1 MAVFA
6 IELDDRAAAMAR
18 EGRVLTSAPSAVFDG
33 TGGEPAGSNAW
44 RELRSRPRAIS
55 TRHLSAVLTQRAPS
69 ARADALLEAELKS
82 RLAEQP
88 VAEGERIWIVT
99 PARAEA
105 AGSTALLGIT
115 RRMGL
120 PVDGFVDA
128 AAVTSAA
135 LGSERNA
142 IVLELGLHHAAATA
156 VEFEGSQA
164 RRRRTVSTDRG
175 GLIELYQ
182 VWLDLVSTT
191 MVKRTRFDP
200 LHDAATEQQLFA
212 AIPALAL
219 EVARA
224 GSTTASATRAT
235 SVTSDTNARGTTSA
249 SGLTS
254 GAERFEAALTR
265 DQFSQAA
272 EPIYRSIV
280 GLLHQLRPAG
290 TPVCIVVPHLV
301 AQLPGLREQLDQF
314 VGCELV
320 SVPDGFAAAA
330 TSLLDLEPQID
341 SDSVRWLR
349 RVPLG
354 AQAVLP
360 DSVTRESLG
369 QRRSGGPPPSHV
381 LWDGRAY
388 SLNVDSLVVGRGP
401 SDSSRYITLPD
412 GLAGVSRR
420 HCTFAHDGDELV
432 LLDHSTF
439 GTYVNGERVQERVR
453 IHAGDRVRLG
463 EPGVELA
470 LIAVGEVAAATQQP

>member
-1 MAVFA
+1 
-6 IELDDRAAAMAR
+6 
-18 EGRVLTSAPSAVFDG
+18 
-33 TGGEPAGSNAW
+33 
-44 RELRSRPRAIS
+44 
-55 TRHLSAVLTQRAPS
+55 
-69 ARADALLEAELKS
+69 LKS

-88 VAEGERIWIVT
+88 IAEGERIWIVT

-156 VEFEGSQA
+156 VDFEGSQA
-164 RRRRTVSTDRG
+164 RRRRTVLTDRG

-224 GSTTASATRAT
+224 GSTTAS
-235 SVTSDTNARGTTSA
+235 VTSAAG
-249 SGLTS
+249 G
-254 GAERFEAALTR
+254 FETALTR

-272 EPIYRSIV
+272 ESIYRSMV

-290 TPVCIVVPHLV
+290 APVAIVVPLLV

-341 SDSVRWLR
+341 GDSVRWLR

-354 AQAVLP
+354 AQAVLL
-360 DSVTRESLG
+360 DGVTREALG

-420 HCTFAHDGDELV
+420 HCTFVHDGDELV

-439 GTYVNGERVQERVR
+439 GTYVNGERVLERVR

-463 EPGVELA
+463 EPGAELA

>member
-1 MAVFA
+1 MNVFA
-6 IELDDRAAAMAR
+6 IELDDRAASMAR
-18 EGRVLTSAPSAVFDG
+18 EGRVLTNAPSAVFDG
-33 TGGEPAGSNAW
+33 TGGEPTGSNAW

-55 TRHLSAVLTQRAPS
+55 TRHLTAVLTQRARS

-99 PARAEA
+99 PAKAEA
-105 AGSTALLGIT
+105 AGLTALLGIT

-120 PVDGFVDA
+120 PIDGFVDA

-156 VEFEGSQA
+156 VDFEGSQA

-224 GSTTASATRAT
+224 GSTTASIT
-235 SVTSDTNARGTTSA
+235 SPT
-249 SGLTS
+249 
-254 GAERFEAALTR
+254 ERFEAALTR

-290 TPVCIVVPHLV
+290 TAVCIVVPHLV
-301 AQLPGLREQLDQF
+301 AQFPGLREQLDQF

-341 SDSVRWLR
+341 GDSVRWLR

-354 AQAVLP
+354 AQTVMP
-360 DSVTRESLG
+360 DRVTREALG
-369 QRRSGGPPPSHV
+369 QHRSGGPPPSHV

-420 HCTFAHDGDELV
+420 HCTFVHDGDELV
-432 LLDHSTF
+432 LLDHSSF

>member
-1 MAVFA
+1 MSVFA
-6 IELDDRAAAMAR
+6 IELDDRAASTAR
-18 EGRVLTSAPSAVFDG
+18 DGRVLASAPSAIFDG
-33 TGGEPAGSNAW
+33 TAGGLVGTNAW

-55 TRHLSAVLTQRAPS
+55 TRHMSAVLTQRASS
-69 ARADALLEAELKS
+69 ARSEALLEAELKT

-88 VAEGERIWIVT
+88 VGAGEHMWIVT
-99 PARAEA
+99 PAQTEA
-105 AGSTALLGIT
+105 PGLTALLGIT

-120 PVDGFVDA
+120 PVDGFVDS
-128 AAVTSAA
+128 AAVTTAA

-156 VEFEGSQA
+156 VDCEGAQA
-164 RRRRTVSTDRG
+164 RRRRTVLTERG

-200 LHDAATEQQLFA
+200 LHDAATEQQVFEAIA
-212 AIPALAL
+212 ALSQDA
-219 EVARA
+219 ART
-224 GSTTASATRAT
+224 GSATAS
-235 SVTSDTNARGTTSA
+235 VTKGT
-249 SGLTS
+249 
-254 GAERFEAALTR
+254 ERFEAALTR

-272 EPIYRSIV
+272 QPIYRSIV

-290 TPVCIVVPHLV
+290 ASVAIVIPQLAAH
-301 AQLPGLREQLDQF
+301 LPGLREQLEQF

-330 TSLLDLEPQID
+330 TSLLDLPELQTD
-341 SDSVRWLR
+341 DASVRLLR
-349 RVPLG
+349 RLPLAPVATLADG
-354 AQAVLP
+354 A
-360 DSVTRESLG
+360 TREVLG
-369 QRRSGGPPPSHV
+369 QRRVAGPAASHV

-388 SLNVDSLVVGRGP
+388 SLNADSLVVGCSP
-401 SDSSRYITLPD
+401 SDSSRYINLPD

-420 HCTFAHDGDELV
+420 HCTFVHDGTELV

-439 GTYVNGERVQERVR
+439 GTFVNGERVQERVR

-470 LIAVGEVAAATQQP
+470 LIAVGEVAAATQQS